1 MSPPF
6 VVLVVGLL
14 VAGCW
19 FVGSLALRTWSHSR
33 FCFVWFG
40 FAEKE
45 SQICPVVYPPVL

>member
-19 FVGSLALRTWSHSR
+19 LLVRWFVGFAHMESLTFL
-33 FCFVWFG
+33 FCFVLQKRNRK
-40 FAEKE
+40 FA
-45 SQICPVVYPPVL
+45 P